1 MTLLLIK
8 KILPTLTLSV
18 ATCCSS
24 LAHAAVLPDF
34 RFHAYE
40 AAETSDVAN
49 MHEQWLAGASAAAKQ
64 YGCTKVAV
72 EQQPNETVEDAVKLF
87 GLVAT
92 EGSCLVLAPVS
103 TNLRSTR
110 YSFANGGKLNG
121 IDVLY
126 ISDLPRARIWKGI
139 SLGD

>member
-1 MTLLLIK
+1 MTSQLIK
-8 KILPTLTLSV
+8 KILPMFTLSV
-18 ATCCSS
+18 ATCSIPAAYS
-24 LAHAAVLPDF
+24 AVLPDVHL
-34 RFHAYE
+34 HAYE
-40 AAETSDVAN
+40 AAETDDVAT
-49 MHEQWLAGASAAAKQ
+49 MHDKWLAGAASAAKQ
-64 YGCTKVAV
+64 FGCTKVAV
-72 EQQPNETVEDAVKLF
+72 EQQPNETITDAVKLF

-126 ISDLPRARIWKGI
+126 ISDLPRPRIWKGN
-139 SLGD
+139 SLGN

>member
-1 MTLLLIK
+1 MTLRWIR
-8 KILPTLTLSV
+8 KILPALSLSI
-18 ATCCSS
+18 AAGSSS
-24 LAHAAVLPDF
+24 LAHSAILPDLHV
-34 RFHAYE
+34 HAYQ
-40 AAETSDVAN
+40 AAETADVAT

-64 YGCTKVAV
+64 FGCTKVAV
-72 EQQPNETVEDAVKLF
+72 EQQPNETLADAVKLF

-92 EGSCLVLAPVS
+92 QGSCLVLSPVS

-139 SLGD
+139 SLGN